1 MNGMEKIT
9 ARMEADAQRALEAL
23 HEETERQ
30 LAALREESETRAGQ
44 ERIAAAEKADQAA
57 RERYERLCSAAEME
71 TRKLTLRAQQ
81 EVLSEAYDLA
91 LRELCEMPEEKYL
104 DLLVHLLKRA
114 VSTGREEILLS
125 QRDRDALGQ
134 ELLARANRELGTS
147 LTLSQK
153 CAPIRAGFLL
163 SSRECDVYC
172 SFETLL
178 ALSRERTERGAAQ
191 ILFAQ

>member
-1 MNGMEKIT
+1 MNGMEKIA

-44 ERIAAAEKADQAA
+44 ERIAAAERADQAA

-91 LRELCEMPEEKYL
+91 LKELCEMPEEKYL

-114 VSTGREEILLS
+114 VSTGKEEIVLS
-125 QRDRDALGQ
+125 QKDREKIGQALA
-134 ELLARANRELGTS
+134 ERANRELGTN
-147 LTLSQK
+147 LTLASE

-163 SSRECDVYC
+163 SSRECDVNC